1 MRARRLEFCVR
12 WIAPMSRTSPL
23 QHCRRPALR
32 AWVAPLLVVLL
43 LLAEAFA
50 VTHPYDSAAHSNGQS
65 CAECL
70 SVATFSAGAVAAPL
84 ALHLPAPVPLFVTAV
99 AVVLFS
105 TVPTRRYARGPPT
118 VSFTR

>member
-1 MRARRLEFCVR
+1 
-12 WIAPMSRTSPL
+12 MSTPSPL
-23 QHCRRPALR
+23 QDCRRLALR

-70 SVATFSAGAVAAPL
+70 SVASFSAGAVATPL
-84 ALHLPAPVPLFVTAV
+84 TFPVPMAVPLFVV
-99 AVVLFS
+99 AVVVALFS
-105 TVPTRRYARGPPT
+105 AVPTRRYARGPPT
-118 VSFTR
+118 VSFAR